1 MVDRWCTKLAYAA
14 LFGHFSKFNAK
25 LQDKSENIHRQNLG
39 VYGQAFPVAWG
50 FETGLH
56 GHVPTSNSC
65 TKGSQRAC
73 CFCLTPSDIKIKVGR
88 LFSMCGWHWG
98 LLLNLRP
105 IQPGIL
111 NGELT
116 LTARELRMDHETQIW
131 ICFILSN
138 FLFYSLPTLAGIP
151 LQFIWRRTEG
161 QVYLFNRTWK
171 WPFPQHHQAP
181 RRHLYLLFVCRQ
193 KTITPSTNLNNI

>member
-1 MVDRWCTKLAYAA
+1 MVDRWCTKLAYHAA

-56 GHVPTSNSC
+56 GHVPTGNSC

-111 NGELT
+111 NGGT
-116 LTARELRMDHETQIW
+116 HFDSKGAPYGPW
-131 ICFILSN
+131 NSN
-138 FLFYSLPTLAGIP
+138 LDLFYIEQLLILLTTYLSWHSASVYMKKN
-151 LQFIWRRTEG
+151 RRSG
-161 QVYLFNRTWK
+161 LSV
-171 WPFPQHHQAP
+171 
-181 RRHLYLLFVCRQ
+181 
-193 KTITPSTNLNNI
+193 